1 MPFSVRF
8 IASKPANLS
17 ASLPDWKPKRFISS
31 KSASRL
37 IIDAVNRRYPKEAL
51 GELTDGESAWFDAIL
66 KDALKHQER
75 YGEWPVF
82 EMGEIE
88 YDDPVLDIY
97 GDA

>member
-1 MPFSVRF
+1 M
-8 IASKPANLS
+8 
-17 ASLPDWKPKRFISS
+17 SLPDLPT
-31 KSASRL
+31 SRINR

-51 GELTDGESAWFDAIL
+51 GKLTDDESVWFDAIL
-66 KDALKHQER
+66 KDALKHQEK

-97 GDA
+97 GDARRP